1 MRKLL
6 PFSKDDSRLIMG
18 LAHKLARKIKLTT
31 GVPYSEALKQGLKK
45 AHETF
50 KEASEINQA
59 AKAWASNIEE
69 VVRQAILK
77 CNLNRLDLLKV
88 LPYVPPKPINDHI
101 SAVESVISCHAS
113 FCLVERVNGKSRVKP
128 NFAVFFHLNG
138 GAIDNLTKTLVQAS
152 RTFSIQN
159 LMNNL

>member
-18 LAHKLARKIKLTT
+18 LAHKLARKIKAAT
-31 GVPYSEALKQGLKK
+31 GVSYSEALKQGLKK
-45 AHETF
+45 AHETY

-59 AKAWASNIEE
+59 AKNWCANIEE

-77 CNLNRLDLLKV
+77 CNLPNLDLLKA
-88 LPYVPPKPINDHI
+88 LPYVPPKPINGHL
-101 SAVESVISCHAS
+101 SAVESVISRHAS
-113 FCLVERVNGKSRVKP
+113 FCLVERVNGKRRVKP
-128 NFAVFFHLNG
+128 YFEVIFHLDNG
-138 GAIDNLTKTLVQAS
+138 SIDNLTKALVKAS
-152 RTFSIQN
+152 RVFSIQN